1 MHGRQ
6 QIVADRADRRILA
19 HILTAHWTR
28 SVAAD
33 VSAPPRPRTS
43 GSRSY
48 GHPVADHTARHLTMV
63 SHLTTASGCRRSLQL
78 NSVAAWK
85 ISLGGAS
92 RTPGRSPSRSRAPC
106 LSTGLAPTA

>member
-33 VSAPPRPRTS
+33 VFLRGPAVGTRR
-43 GSRSY
+43 
-48 GHPVADHTARHLTMV
+48 ARLRYLKLRV
-63 SHLTTASGCRRSLQL
+63 PCRQL
-78 NSVAAWK
+78 RRGN
-85 ISLGGAS
+85 L
-92 RTPGRSPSRSRAPC
+92 
-106 LSTGLAPTA
+106 